1 MKYFKANSLIT
12 KPFVY
17 FQSVANSQAELI
29 QYGLNNDPLV
39 LAENLVPAFQFGV
52 CPLKIVNG
60 ALVPRTTAEMNAF
73 EAEWLAEQKLRAQA
87 QAAEGIENET
97 FMFQM
102 ILYPMNRSAHLRY
115 LAMAHR
121 RPAVTNL
128 QAVNRVI
135 PLAQADIDG
144 FMEAFYDKMLNLT
157 EPLI

>member
-1 MKYFKANSLIT
+1 MRKFKAQSLVE
-12 KPFVY
+12 KPFIAWYTGTFAV
-17 FQSVANSQAELI
+17 
-29 QYGLNNDPLV
+29 NDPLV
-39 LAENLVPAFQFGV
+39 LDEANIPAFQFGV

-60 ALVPRTTAEMNAF
+60 ALVARTTAEMNAF
-73 EAEWLAEQKLRAQA
+73 EAEWLAEQKLRVQA
-87 QAAEGIENET
+87 QAADLIENET

-128 QAVNRVI
+128 QAVDRVI

-157 EPLI
+157 EPVI